1 MNCCSLFEVPDF
13 GITSLDVRGANATDE
28 LATPNL
34 SRHIVV
40 GEEVIFGNDAL
51 RLDRL
56 LLITLL
62 QETRHVVDALLLD
75 HLVVVV
81 GRALV
86 PNYLV
91 TVQKNLSESIL
102 RIVLLHGVRSDGRR
116 VILEVRE
123 RLTRVPDA
131 AEGVL
136 DLPAH
141 VIVLIAVLGVLQFY
155 IRQLSDFAIE

>member
-1 MNCCSLFEVPDF
+1 M
-13 GITSLDVRGANATDE
+13 
-28 LATPNL
+28 
-34 SRHIVV
+34 
-40 GEEVIFGNDAL
+40 
-51 RLDRL
+51 
-56 LLITLL
+56 
-62 QETRHVVDALLLD
+62 
-75 HLVVVV
+75 VVV

-155 IRQLSDFAIE
+155 IRQLSDFAIEKLTAPREQVNRIVLARELASLLSLQRARDLGRTG